1 VTSPAERL
9 RIWLDTAAV
18 EDQHFDVKQALE
30 LATELQRRELLKD
43 LTGMGNGGGGT
54 VAFGIA
60 ERVVGSEAVADH
72 VVELTDRSLIGR
84 LRDTIANAVR
94 PTLRWHA
101 EVVEQPGGG
110 YVLIID
116 VEPSPLGPYMVDAY
130 KDHRYWRRVQTS
142 TVPMDERMVH
152 DLYAEAVRWEAQ
164 REQLW
169 SAIRLPLTA
178 TWSARPWLT
187 ASGIPEHLVGEP
199 FDPAQR
205 GIDELAFHGAL
216 TEHARIAGLSDL
228 SSAYTV
234 WADGFLAECE
244 AEREP
249 GSYPPA
255 PQAVARVHRGGAVGL
270 GVHLATPHRLDATRA
285 LNAQLAYMAQL
296 WEVARVRSAEVRI
309 ELTGLTRIA
318 SNDPAG
324 PFPLAAPSQ
333 ATSHPR
339 VTLAEMVRVA
349 DLADAPSRHRLLRR
363 FSDRVGNCYGDPR
376 QVVGFDVGPLHDASG
391 PAGGFGAIA
400 WLHHD
405 GSFTTH
411 DALVSVTGAVRRPS
425 DLVAIGWWDGG
436 VLLDLDGDVV
446 SALEFATSPALPADF
461 LPGSVVRS
469 DVVEADTWKKEEWD
483 PGVDRPTRSRR
494 WSSVPFDAF
503 MTGRM

>member
-1 VTSPAERL
+1 MTSPAERL

-18 EDQHFDVKQALE
+18 EDQHFDVKQALD
-30 LATELQRRELLKD
+30 LATEAHRRELLKD
-43 LTGMGNGGGGT
+43 LTGIGNGGGGT

-101 EVVEQPGGG
+101 DVVEHPGGG

-169 SAIRLPLTA
+169 SALALPVKA

-205 GIDELAFHGAL
+205 AIDELAFHGAL
-216 TEHARIAGLSDL
+216 TEHARLAGLSDL
-228 SSAYTV
+228 ASAYTV
-234 WADGFLAECE
+234 WADGFVAESE

-255 PQAVARVHRGGAVGL
+255 PQAVARVHRGGAAGF

-296 WEVARVRSAEVRI
+296 WELAGVQNGEVRI

-324 PFPLAAPSQ
+324 PFPLAAPPQ
-333 ATSHPR
+333 AAPHLR
-339 VTLAEMVRVA
+339 VGLTEMVRIT
-349 DLADAPSRHRLLRR
+349 DLVDAASRHRLLRR
-363 FSDRVGNCYGDPR
+363 FSDRVANCYGEPQ
-376 QVVGFDVGPLHDASG
+376 QVVGFEVGPLHVASG
-391 PAGGFGAIA
+391 PAGGFGSIT

-405 GSFTTH
+405 GSFTTQ

-446 SALEFATSPALPADF
+446 AALEFATSLAIPPDF
-461 LPGSVVRS
+461 LPTSVVRP
-469 DVVEADTWKKEEWD
+469 DTAEEDTWTKEEWD
-483 PGVDRPTRSRR
+483 PGLAPPRPSRS
-494 WSSVPFDAF
+494 WSSTPFGAF